1 MENFIVSSIV
11 QKVDGSG
18 FFEKLY
24 ADHRVR

>member
-1 MENFIVSSIV
+1 MENLVVPSIV

-24 ADHRVR
+24 GDQRVR